1 MAYFKTKETI
11 DKDIFYVPCLKCG
24 SENIDFN
31 DCNYS
36 SFNMCYGR
44 CKDCGHESSCGC
56 DISPSKESIID
67 FWNMNNDIDYIIKN
81 KMYITLSFE
90 KSYLLIGLYFQT
102 FFFKNKTL
110 VLGLNLF
117 SELLN
122 IAAKLLANFASLLA
136 PLALVWVVNGF
147 QPLIVFI

>member
-1 MAYFKTKETI
+1 MAYYKTIQTVNKE
-11 DKDIFYVPCLKCG
+11 IFYVPCLNCG

-81 KMYITLSFE
+81 KMITIDELQSEIKELKKLKTHRNKKKLSDT
-90 KSYLLIGLYFQT
+90 I
-102 FFFKNKTL
+102 KNKRK
-110 VLGLNLF
+110 LNT
-117 SELLN
+117 EKENWMGNN
-122 IAAKLLANFASLLA
+122 ISSD
-136 PLALVWVVNGF
+136 
-147 QPLIVFI
+147 IISY

>member
-1 MAYFKTKETI
+1 MAYYKTKEIQTVN
-11 DKDIFYVPCLKCG
+11 KEIFYVPCLNCG

-81 KMYITLSFE
+81 KMITIDELQSEIKELKKLKTHRNKKKLSDT
-90 KSYLLIGLYFQT
+90 I
-102 FFFKNKTL
+102 KNKK
-110 VLGLNLF
+110 
-117 SELLN
+117 
-122 IAAKLLANFASLLA
+122 KLEK
-136 PLALVWVVNGF
+136 
-147 QPLIVFI
+147 QE